1 MDKAPDYGSGDSR
14 FESWQDRENLTIFFS
29 ASNATNS
36 PGKIALIRLIKQ
48 KKHFGENYRRNFYLH
63 PFAGNYVCWS
73 GACIPSRTF
82 VIYDTSGTGGGRE
95 AESNRVD

>member
-36 PGKIALIRLIKQ
+36 PGKIALIRLIIQ
-48 KKHFGENYRRNFYLH
+48 KNILGKITD
-63 PFAGNYVCWS
+63 V
-73 GACIPSRTF
+73 TF
-82 VIYDTSGTGGGRE
+82 TCTRSQVIMCVGLVRVFHRE
-95 AESNRVD
+95 LL

>member
-36 PGKIALIRLIKQ
+36 PGKIALIRLIIQ
-48 KKHFGENYRRNFYLH
+48 KNILGKITN
-63 PFAGNYVCWS
+63 A
-73 GACIPSRTF
+73 TF
-82 VIYDTSGTGGGRE
+82 TCTRSQVIICVGLVRVFHRE
-95 AESNRVD
+95 LL